1 MSLWYNI
8 YIIGFLI
15 EGRER
20 IMNEIQVLESKI
32 KEYDN
37 AYFEKGESYI
47 SDAEY
52 DSLVAELHRLKANN
66 HIEYQETIGESLSG
80 KFDKIQHIHP
90 MKSLKKTKDVHEIM
104 SFRNNHELVIM
115 PKFDGISCSLT
126 YKNGTL
132 VSMATRGNGKIGED
146 ITDRAP
152 YIEGFPLELMNNE
165 DLCVSGELVVLKNDF
180 DKINLKLKNSNLK
193 EFKLQRSLVAGT
205 VRNDDPIL
213 CQRHCVRFFAYN
225 LLSSSC
231 NESKSKIEDLNYLF
245 SNGFSYTTYTD
256 MIYPNFDE
264 KEIIEHIEDVKRIS
278 NDMGIPIDGVV
289 FTYNDKSYSKLLG
302 ETEHHPNH
310 SIAFKFLDE
319 EHITQF
325 RGVELTPTRT
335 GMVSLVAVFDPVNI
349 NGSEITR
356 ASLHNI
362 DVFESLELGI
372 GDRIN
377 IIKSNDIIPK
387 ITDNLDRSNTYQI
400 NMICPCCGEK
410 LMIEQP
416 KNARYLYC
424 SNENCSMKLVAKF
437 SHFCSREGMN
447 IEGLSDATLEKFVNM
462 KILNQFSDIFDM
474 DNWNKYK
481 NDIVSID
488 GFGIKSFHN
497 LMNSIEKSKKVLLSN
512 FINALGIPLV
522 GKKASEEISKKCKGK
537 INNFISLLLEK
548 YDWTKISD
556 FGEKINS
563 SIHDYFDNDSNFNE
577 MMKLSY
583 KLNFITSG
591 VKSNILN
598 NMNFVVTGNFE
609 ELSRDEIKEMIE
621 ENGGSFKTSVSKKTN
636 YLICGNNAGSKL
648 NKAKDLSI
656 PVITLDEFK
665 KFLK

>member
-1 MSLWYNI
+1 M
-8 YIIGFLI
+8 
-15 EGRER
+15 
-20 IMNEIQVLESKI
+20 
-32 KEYDN
+32 
-37 AYFEKGESYI
+37 
-47 SDAEY
+47 
-52 DSLVAELHRLKANN
+52 
-66 HIEYQETIGESLSG
+66 
-80 KFDKIQHIHP
+80 
-90 MKSLKKTKDVHEIM
+90 
-104 SFRNNHELVIM
+104 
-115 PKFDGISCSLT
+115 
-126 YKNGTL
+126 
-132 VSMATRGNGKIGED
+132 RG
-146 ITDRAP
+146 
-152 YIEGFPLELMNNE
+152 
-165 DLCVSGELVVLKNDF
+165 S
-180 DKINLKLKNSNLK
+180 S
-193 EFKLQRSLVAGT
+193 
-205 VRNDDPIL
+205 
-213 CQRHCVRFFAYN
+213 QRHCVRFFAYN